1 MTESKTGK
9 PERADIWQQLKTH
22 HPQIAD
28 VHLRDLFEREPERSD
43 KYCIRIG
50 DLLIDYSKHK
60 ITEETLS
67 LLLSLADA
75 CEIKEKTSA
84 MFGGEKVNTSENRPA
99 LHPMLRAPSTDNLQ
113 VEGTNISQLV
123 HSQLSRIREFVQRLH
138 AGYVCGASGMPIK
151 TVINI
156 GIGGSDLGPRLV
168 IEALASHKVGDID
181 IEFVSNLDP
190 NDLAGVLERCNADTS
205 LFIVASK
212 SFTTLETRANADA
225 AKHWLKE
232 NGCTDLSRH
241 IVAVTTN
248 QDAAL
253 EFGARDDYIFYFW
266 DWVGGRY
273 SLWSSVGLAIA
284 IAIGMDNFE
293 KMLAGAHTIDTHFRS
308 QPAQQNGPVILG
320 LLSIWYNNFF
330 EAESHAVIP
339 YDQSLRLLPG
349 YLSQLVMESN
359 GKSVSRQGEA
369 IQHRSS
375 PIVWGG
381 IGTNVQHAFFQ
392 MLHQGTHLVPI
403 DFLLP
408 LKNETNPKQH
418 MNLVSNCLAQSEAL
432 MLGQTDNADPKRH
445 FPGNTPSTTIA
456 YSTLSANVL
465 GMLIALYEHKT
476 FVEAMLWDINPF
488 DQWGVELG
496 KKLAQ
501 NLSQELAENK
511 GVKGEHDAST
521 TLLMNEYLKRNQP

>member
-1 MTESKTGK
+1 MTK
-9 PERADIWQQLKTH
+9 PITANLERADIWQKLKAH
-22 HPQIAD
+22 HTQIAD
-28 VHLRDLFEREPERSD
+28 VHLRNLFESEPERSD

-50 DLLIDYSKHK
+50 DLLIDYSKHR
-60 ITEETLS
+60 ISEETLS
-67 LLLSLADA
+67 LLFSFAET
-75 CEIKEKTSA
+75 CGIKEEVSA
-84 MFGGEKVNTSENRPA
+84 MFSGVKVNTSENRPA
-99 LHPMLRAPSTDNLQ
+99 LHPMLRAPSTVKLELDG
-113 VEGTNISQLV
+113 ENISELV
-123 HSQLSRIREFVQRLH
+123 HSQLSRMREFVQRLH
-138 AGYVCGASGMPIK
+138 AGDVHGANGKPIK
-151 TVINI
+151 TVVNI
-156 GIGGSDLGPRLV
+156 GIGGSDLGPRLS
-168 IEALASHKVGDID
+168 IEALASLKAAEID

-190 NDLAGVLERCNADTS
+190 KDLAGVLGRCEAETT

-212 SFTTLETRANADA
+212 SFTTLETRTNADA
-225 AKHWLKE
+225 VKHWLAE
-232 NGCTDLSRH
+232 NGCVDLSRH
-241 IVAVTTN
+241 LVAVTTN
-248 QDAAL
+248 QNAAR
-253 EFGARDDYIFYFW
+253 EFGAKDDHIFYFW

-273 SLWSSVGLAIA
+273 SMWSSVGLAIA

-293 KMLAGAHTIDTHFRS
+293 EMLSGAHVIDTHFQS
-308 QPAQQNGPVILG
+308 QPVQENGPVILG

-330 EAESHAVIP
+330 EAESQAVVP
-339 YDQSLRLLPG
+339 YDQSLRLLPE

-359 GKSVSRQGEA
+359 GKSVSRQDEI

-375 PIVWGG
+375 PILWGG

-392 MLHQGTHLVPI
+392 LLHQGTHLVPI

-408 LKNETNPKQH
+408 LKNDTNPEQH
-418 MNLVSNCLAQSEAL
+418 MNLVSNCLAESEAL
-432 MLGQTDNADPKRH
+432 MLGQVNDADPKRH

-456 YSTLSANVL
+456 YSTLSANVF

-501 NLSQELAENK
+501 NLSQELAESK

-521 TLLMNEYLKRNQP
+521 TLLMKEYLKRNQL